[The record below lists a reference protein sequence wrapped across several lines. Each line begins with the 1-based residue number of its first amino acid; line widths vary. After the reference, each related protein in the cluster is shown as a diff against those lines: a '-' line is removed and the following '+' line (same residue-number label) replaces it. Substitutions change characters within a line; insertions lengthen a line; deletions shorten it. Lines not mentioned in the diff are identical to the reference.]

1 MTQFINHRALFPAV
15 KVGSVTGIEN
25 RDILNYTLDDGW
37 LTDKKL
43 RDIRNYVWT
52 FVQGLVDVI

>member
-1 MTQFINHRALFPAV
+1 LFPAV

-52 FVQGLVDVI
+52 FV